1 MKDSIGGKN
10 FRPAYK
16 PGNESEFHDE
26 RQMQQWISEEFSRK
40 LATKRSIGEIVF
52 GLGIA
57 RNPRQSISDLHRT
70 ADAGTTVAT
79 KRLIGEIIFLLLLQ
93 DPMLGARKSAGAMR
107 CFREASA
114 EAQVKASY
122 KRFDWQN
129 FLIPTLTDIRT
140 WDPKREPVS
149 YRRRLC
155 V

>member
-1 MKDSIGGKN
+1 MN
-10 FRPAYK
+10 FTTSDRCSN
-16 PGNESEFHDE
+16 GF
-26 RQMQQWISEEFSRK
+26 RIEEFSRE

-52 GLGIA
+52 GLGIG

-114 EAQVKASY
+114 EAQVKVSY

-129 FLIPTLTDIRT
+129 FLIPTLADTRAWKPHT
-140 WDPKREPVS
+140 RAAS